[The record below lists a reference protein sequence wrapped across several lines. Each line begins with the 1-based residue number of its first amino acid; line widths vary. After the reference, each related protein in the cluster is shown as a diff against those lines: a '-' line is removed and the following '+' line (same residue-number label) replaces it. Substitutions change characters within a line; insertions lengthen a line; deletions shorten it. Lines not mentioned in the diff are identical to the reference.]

1 MGSVLI
7 VDDAGF
13 VRKILMN
20 ILEDL
25 DVDAIAEAVTGEQA
39 IERCAEHAPDVIFM
53 DLVLPGKNGAETTAE
68 ILKRWPTVKIIAMS
82 SAEEDWVKARAF
94 SAGCVE
100 FVSKPFTRDSIR
112 RALANHL
119 PAKKES
125 KHG

>member
-1 MGSVLI
+1 MSSVLI

-25 DVDAIAEAVTGEQA
+25 DVDAVHEAVSGEQA
-39 IERCAEHAPDVIFM
+39 IERCAEQVPELIFM
-53 DLVLPGKNGAETTAE
+53 DLVLPGKNGAETAAE
-68 ILKRWPTVKIIAMS
+68 ILKRWPAVKIIAMS

-94 SAGCVE
+94 AAGCAD

-112 RALANHL
+112 RALQSHL